1 MHVERLKERIREAL
15 ADLVREPG
23 DRIEFEPPE
32 MGRVVVLVVS
42 RSFEDRP
49 EEDRQSMVWGHLIDH
64 LSDYEQNGVEYV
76 FTRTLAELD
85 PAYEPAE

>member
-1 MHVERLKERIREAL
+1 
-15 ADLVREPG
+15 
-23 DRIEFEPPE
+23 
-32 MGRVVVLVVS
+32 
-42 RSFEDRP
+42 
-49 EEDRQSMVWGHLIDH
+49 MVWGHLIDH